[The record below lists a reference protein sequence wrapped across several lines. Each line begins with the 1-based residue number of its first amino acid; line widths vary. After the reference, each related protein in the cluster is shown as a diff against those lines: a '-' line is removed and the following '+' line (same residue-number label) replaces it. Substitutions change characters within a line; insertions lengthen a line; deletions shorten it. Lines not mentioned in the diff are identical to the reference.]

1 MTDGVIRILGARDV
15 GALLSGREQEI
26 IRTVRAAYETHAGGE
41 SSLPH
46 SSFLRFPNDE
56 RNRIIALPAYLGR
69 DFAIAGMKWI
79 ASFPA
84 NIERGIERASAVV
97 VVNSAETGQPE
108 AILEGSII
116 SAKRTAA
123 SAALAAQQLHR
134 AESARSVGLIGCGV
148 INLEIARFLL
158 AVFPTIERFVVFDID
173 AQRARQFADKCGALR
188 AGVQVATT
196 SAINDVF
203 GSATLISFATTA
215 IKPYISDLSACAAG
229 TTILHISLRDLT
241 PELILTCDNIVD
253 DVDHICRMQTSV
265 HLAEQLV
272 QHRNFIR
279 CTLADITSGAVPAR
293 PTPDRIAVFSPF
305 GLGVLD
311 LAVSKYVLE
320 RAAENEQGVV
330 ISGFLPD

>member
-1 MTDGVIRILGARDV
+1 MTNGVIRILGARDV

-26 IRTVRAAYETHAGGE
+26 INTVRAAYETHASGE

-46 SSFLRFPNDE
+46 STFLRFPGDE

-97 VVNSAETGQPE
+97 VVNSAATGQPE

-134 AESARSVGLIGCGV
+134 AEARAVGLIGCGV

-158 AVFPTIERFVVFDID
+158 AVFPMIERFVVFDID
-173 AQRARQFADKCGALR
+173 PQRARQFADKCASLR
-188 AGVQVATT
+188 SGVQVAPAST
-196 SAINDVF
+196 INDVF
-203 GSATLISFATTA
+203 GSATLISFATTT
-215 IKPYISDLSACAAG
+215 IEPYISDLSACAAG

-253 DVDHICRMQTSV
+253 DVDHVCRMQTSV

-272 QHRNFIR
+272 QHRSFIR
-279 CTLADITSGAVPAR
+279 CTLADITSGAAPAR
-293 PTPDRIAVFSPF
+293 PTPDHIAVFSPF

-320 RAAENEQGVV
+320 RAAEQDQGVV

>member
-1 MTDGVIRILGARDV
+1 MTNSVIRILGARDV
-15 GALLSGREQEI
+15 GALLSGREQAI
-26 IRTVRAAYETHAGGE
+26 IDTVRAAYEAHAAGE

-46 SSFLRFPNDE
+46 STFLRFPNDQ

-97 VVNSAETGQPE
+97 VVNSATTGQPQ

-134 AESARSVGLIGCGV
+134 AEAARSVGLIGCGV
-148 INLEIARFLL
+148 INREIARFLL
-158 AVFPTIERFVVFDID
+158 AVFPVIERFVVFDLD
-173 AQRARQFADKCGALR
+173 AQRAQQFADTCRGLR
-188 AGVQVATT
+188 ADLQVEVA
-196 SAINDVF
+196 SSIADVF
-203 GSATLISFATTA
+203 SSATLISFATTA
-215 IKPYISDLSACAAG
+215 GVPYISDLSACAVG

-253 DVDHICRMQTSV
+253 DIDHVCRMQTSV

-279 CTLADITSGAVPAR
+279 CTLADITSGATAAR
-293 PTPDRIAVFSPF
+293 PTPERIAVFSPF

-320 RAAENEQGVV
+320 RAVEHDQGVV
-330 ISGFLPD
+330 ISGFLPE

>member
-1 MTDGVIRILGARDV
+1 MTNGVIRILGARDV
-15 GALLSGREQEI
+15 GVLLSGREQEI
-26 IRTVRAAYETHAGGE
+26 IHTVRAAYETHASGE

-46 SSFLRFPNDE
+46 STFLRFPNDQ

-97 VVNSAETGQPE
+97 VVNSAVTGQPE

-134 AESARSVGLIGCGV
+134 AESAQSVGLVGCGV

-158 AVFPTIERFVVFDID
+158 AVFPMIEQFVVFDID
-173 AQRARQFADKCGALR
+173 AQRARQFADKCRGLR

-196 SAINDVF
+196 SAIDGIF
-203 GSATLISFATTA
+203 SSATLISFATTA
-215 IKPYISDLSACAAG
+215 IAPYISDLSACAAG

-241 PELILTCDNIVD
+241 PELILACDNIVD
-253 DVDHICRMQTSV
+253 DVAHVCRMQTSV

-272 QHRNFIR
+272 QHRSFIR
-279 CTLADITSGAVPAR
+279 CTLADITSGAAPAR

-320 RAAENEQGVV
+320 RAAEKDQGVV

>member
-1 MTDGVIRILGARDV
+1 MTNGVIRILGARDV
-15 GALLSGREQEI
+15 GALLSGREQAI
-26 IRTVRAAYETHAGGE
+26 IQTVRAAYEAHAAGE

-46 SSFLRFPNDE
+46 STFLRFPNDQ
-56 RNRIIALPAYLGR
+56 RNRII
-69 DFAIAGMKWI
+69 AIAGMKWV

-97 VVNSAETGQPE
+97 VVNSTTTGQPE

-116 SAKRTAA
+116 NAKRTAA

-134 AESARSVGLIGCGV
+134 AEAARSVGLIGCGV
-148 INLEIARFLL
+148 INREIARFLL
-158 AVFPTIERFVVFDID
+158 AVFPMIERFIVFDID
-173 AQRARQFADKCGALR
+173 PQRARQFADTCRGLR
-188 AGVQVATT
+188 ADLEVDTA
-196 SAINDVF
+196 SAIAGVF
-203 GSATLISFATTA
+203 SSTTLISFATTA
-215 IKPYISDLSACAAG
+215 STPYIGDLSACAAG
-229 TTILHISLRDLT
+229 STILHISLRDLT

-253 DVDHICRMQTSV
+253 DVDHVCRMQTSV

-279 CTLADITSGAVPAR
+279 CTLADITSGAAPAR

-320 RAAENEQGVV
+320 RAAENEQGVI
-330 ISGFLPD
+330 ISGFLPE